1 MIIWI
6 TTVGWSPFAV
16 INPIWAYCKENEKT
30 PDKLFLLHTENMKVL
45 RNLGIC
51 EKYLNEILR
60 EYSNNN
66 FKEDNLIRY
75 QIKNETYEIYS
86 LAMKKIIEREL
97 IDENAKIIID
107 MTPGRKY
114 MSAINM
120 FFGLKALNNTVQV
133 LYLYLEEAKY
143 QKVPYPLT
151 PVIKNELID
160 IIESAEIFSKDFII
174 DKAVDPDDNIIKNIT
189 AIDILRKFLILRA
202 IAKDFNTITKIKK
215 YFLVKKQNIR
225 SIELRQILKELQDG
239 KYVSITKVP
248 NKKQNFF
255 LYKNLEKADKFI
267 HETLNQYK
275 VEADVELIKLE

>member
-1 MIIWI
+1 MITWI

-45 RNLGIC
+45 KNLGIC

-66 FKEDNLIRY
+66 FKEDNLIKY

-97 IDENAKIIID
+97 NDENAKIIID

-120 FFGLKALNNTVQV
+120 FFGLKALNNTIQV

-143 QKVPYPLT
+143 QKIPYPLT

-174 DKAVDPDDNIIKNIT
+174 DKEADPDDDIIKNIS
-189 AIDILRKFLILRA
+189 AIEILRKFLILRA
-202 IAKDFNTITKIKK
+202 IAQDFNTITKIKK
-215 YFLVKKQNIR
+215 YFTVKKQNIR
-225 SIELRQILKELQDG
+225 SIELRQILKELQDS

-267 HETLNQYK
+267 HETLNRYK
-275 VEADVELIKLE
+275 DEADVELIKLE

>member
-1 MIIWI
+1 MITWI

-30 PDKLFLLHTENMKVL
+30 PDKIFLLHTENMKVL
-45 RNLGIC
+45 KNVETC
-51 EKYLNEILR
+51 KKYLNEILR
-60 EYSNNN
+60 EYSHNN
-66 FKEDNLIRY
+66 FKEENLINY

-86 LAMKKIIEREL
+86 IAMKKLIEREL
-97 IDENAKIIID
+97 KDEKAKIIID

-120 FFGLKALNNTVQV
+120 FYGLKSLNNSIQV

-151 PVIKNELID
+151 PIIKNELID
-160 IIESAEIFSKDFII
+160 IIESAEIFSKDIVI
-174 DKAVDPDDNIIKNIT
+174 EKVKDPDDEIIKYISD
-189 AIDILRKFLILRA
+189 IDLLRNFLILRA
-202 IAKDFNTITKIKK
+202 IVKDFPTITKIKK
-215 YFLVKKQNIR
+215 YFLAKKQNIK
-225 SIELRQILKELQDG
+225 SIELRQILKELQED

-255 LYKNLEKADKFI
+255 LYKNLGKADKFI
-267 HETLNQYK
+267 DDTMKKFKSRE
-275 VEADVELIKLE
+275 EGGDRI

>member
-1 MIIWI
+1 MITWI

-30 PDKLFLLHTENMKVL
+30 PDKLFLLHTENIKVL
-45 RNLGIC
+45 KNLGIC

-66 FKEDNLIRY
+66 FKEDNLIKY

-97 IDENAKIIID
+97 NDENAKIIID

-120 FFGLKALNNTVQV
+120 FFGLKALNNTIQV

-143 QKVPYPLT
+143 QKIPYPLT

-174 DKAVDPDDNIIKNIT
+174 DKEADPDDDIIKNIS
-189 AIDILRKFLILRA
+189 AIEILRKFLILRA
-202 IAKDFNTITKIKK
+202 IAQDFNTITKIKK
-215 YFLVKKQNIR
+215 YFTVKKQNIR
-225 SIELRQILKELQDG
+225 SIELRQILKELQDS

-267 HETLNQYK
+267 HETLNRYK
-275 VEADVELIKLE
+275 DEADVELIKLE

>member
-1 MIIWI
+1 MITWI

-30 PDKLFLLHTENMKVL
+30 PDKLFLLHTENIKVL
-45 RNLGIC
+45 KNLGIC

-66 FKEDNLIRY
+66 FKEDNLIKY

-97 IDENAKIIID
+97 NDENAKIIID

-120 FFGLKALNNTVQV
+120 FFGLKALNNTIQV

-143 QKVPYPLT
+143 QKIPYPLT

-174 DKAVDPDDNIIKNIT
+174 DKEADPDDDIIKNIS
-189 AIDILRKFLILRA
+189 AIEILRKFLILRA
-202 IAKDFNTITKIKK
+202 IAQDFNTITKIKK
-215 YFLVKKQNIR
+215 YFTVKKQNIR
-225 SIELRQILKELQDG
+225 SIELRQILKELQDS

-248 NKKQNFF
+248 NKKQNFV

-267 HETLNQYK
+267 HETLNRYK
-275 VEADVELIKLE
+275 DEADVELIKLE